1 MSKTINFAGF
11 ECNFQLHEYVNGG
24 TAITL
29 VDAND
34 GMPVATASLW
44 IGNLFH
50 DEIAIKDYSENEGM
64 VEALLEAGLIHP
76 PHRLVNG
83 HPVVRLAQ
91 QDIRDNF
98 SK

>member
-1 MSKTINFAGF
+1 MSKIINFNGF
-11 ECNFQLHEYVNGG
+11 ICNFQLHEYVNGG

-29 VDAND
+29 VDTDD

-64 VEALLEAGLIHP
+64 VEALLEAGLIYP
-76 PHRLVNG
+76 PHRSVNG
-83 HPVVRLAQ
+83 HPVVRLVK
-91 QDIRDNF
+91 QDIRENF
-98 SK
+98 S